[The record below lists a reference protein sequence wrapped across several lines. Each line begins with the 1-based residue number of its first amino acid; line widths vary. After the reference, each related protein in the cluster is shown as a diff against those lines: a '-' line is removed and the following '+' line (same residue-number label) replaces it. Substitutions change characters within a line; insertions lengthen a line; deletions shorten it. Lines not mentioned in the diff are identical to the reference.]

1 MKIIHLNS
9 SNFLGGAARAACRI
23 HDALC
28 SENISSKLW
37 VDQKNNTDWTIEGP
51 KSKIDKVVPKL
62 KSQFIQN
69 TIVKFSKTQN
79 NNIQSPSIIPSR
91 WLKKIN
97 SSDADIIH
105 LHWIQDE
112 MISIKDIGKIKKPII
127 WTFHDMWAFCGA
139 EHYTNDNRW
148 QEGYTKENRSKN
160 EGGFD
165 LNKWTWKRKYKYWK
179 QPIQII
185 SPSKWLAECVQKSK
199 LMSEWPVSI
208 IPYPIDLN
216 FWKEVNKKTARE
228 ILGIPQDIDLL
239 LFGSMG
245 GSLDYRK
252 GFDLLKNSLKKFKKN
267 FEFRNFEL
275 AVFGEGTKKNK
286 TKEVDF
292 SIRYIGKLQDD
303 ISIKLMYNAAD
314 ALVIT
319 SRQDNLPNTAIEAQA
334 CGLPVIAFN
343 IGGLP
348 DIIEHKISGY
358 LASAFDLDDFANG
371 IDWVLNRKL
380 TRNLNEQSRENA
392 LKKFSPKK
400 IASEYI
406 KKYQRLLS

>member
-1 MKIIHLNS
+1 
-9 SNFLGGAARAACRI
+9 
-23 HDALC
+23 
-28 SENISSKLW
+28 
-37 VDQKNNTDWTIEGP
+37 
-51 KSKIDKVVPKL
+51 
-62 KSQFIQN
+62 
-69 TIVKFSKTQN
+69 
-79 NNIQSPSIIPSR
+79 
-91 WLKKIN
+91 
-97 SSDADIIH
+97 
-105 LHWIQDE
+105 

-400 IASEYI
+400 LRLNILKSI
-406 KKYQRLLS
+406 KDY